1 MYREILFR
9 GKVIN
14 TGNPRSSTD
23 RNEGEWVY
31 GDLEVHR
38 KDDRRLIHCY
48 LPNGDYYRQYDIDPD
63 TIGQFTGLKDKN
75 GKEIYE
81 GDIVSYIITTGG
93 IASEKIPASVAHLV
107 HYDNKHA
114 TFKIGY
120 HSANYGTMKEVVD
133 AGNLVVIGNIHD
145 NPELIKKEE

>member
-1 MYREILFR
+1 MREIKFR
-9 GKVIN
+9 GKDLN
-14 TGNPRSSTD
+14 TG
-23 RNEGEWVY
+23 EWAY
-31 GDLEVHR
+31 GDLHTLCDYLHIHTEVTSFPFAGKR
-38 KDDRRLIHCY
+38 SFV
-48 LPNGDYYRQYDIDPD
+48 NPD
-63 TIGQFTGLKDKN
+63 TIGQYTGLKDNN

-133 AGNLVVIGNIHD
+133 AGNLVVIGNKYD
-145 NPELIKKEE
+145 NPELLKK